1 MKTVHAYRDNG
12 WMSRLTRWKPR
23 RVYCAED
30 ANHRDEPGIE
40 HVVKFRQG
48 KIGAAALISEVLC
61 GGLLAAGGVP
71 ALDGRLVAV
80 SPHFAASCATKTEI
94 PYVIQAGLHFGTVL
108 RPDVENGPPFR
119 IDDLADPQELV
130 DLWAFD
136 SWLCNIDRELEGNIL
151 LALSPDGRFRLVAA
165 DQSDCLGGS
174 GRFADG
180 SWITVMANAQS
191 RGNASVLPA
200 CYFRLRRLVCHPKR
214 G

>member
-1 MKTVHAYRDNG
+1 MAVLKIDLDLTTKDLADLTSPDALAAFL
-12 WMSRLTRWKPR
+12 SRLGYDTSR
-23 RVYCAED
+23 R
-30 ANHRDEPGIE
+30 
-40 HVVKFRQG
+40 
-48 KIGAAALISEVLC
+48 
-61 GGLLAAGGVP
+61 
-71 ALDGRLVAV
+71 
-80 SPHFAASCATKTEI
+80 
-94 PYVIQAGLHFGTVL
+94 TVL
-108 RPDVENGPPFR
+108 TPTSLGLSGDTATSIRSIELLSEDDDGFLRGCSFR

-130 DLWAFD
+130 DLWAFG

-180 SWITVMANAQS
+180 SWITVMANARS